1 MQGGE
6 WAEDAAKEKKEAHHV
21 DDLLA
26 LLELAL
32 RALNEL
38 RVRAHGVVVARAG
51 EGTPQHCDPSCGFV
65 DCDHVARLALPQR
78 VQSMPVPTREEDG
91 RGRGHLGRAFSFVSE
106 STIFWPRS

>member
-38 RVRAHGVVVARAG
+38 RVRAHGVVVARAVERAPKDG
-51 EGTPQHCDPSCGFV
+51 DASGRLVNSN
-65 DCDHVARLALPQR
+65 HVARLALLLGQA
-78 VQSMPVPTREEDG
+78 VN
-91 RGRGHLGRAFSFVSE
+91 HLLAEVVHSLHLRRLE
-106 STIFWPRS
+106 CEL

>member
-51 EGTPQHCDPSCGFV
+51 EGAAEDGDAAGGLV
-65 DCDHVARLALPQR
+65 DRDHITRLHLLLGQR
-78 VQSMPVPTREEDG
+78 VD
-91 RGRGHLGRAFSFVSE
+91 HLLA
-106 STIFWPRS
+106 